1 MKCDDCLNLLAEYID
16 GEVLEHDAE
25 RISAHLIT
33 CAGCSSEF
41 EALTAEQEIFARYDR
56 ELNISPSMWQ
66 AIEAR
71 TAPASRQVDASSRV
85 GLLEWFTGL
94 FTAPR
99 FGYAF
104 AGALAVSII
113 AVVFGLMYLRNQQQP
128 AQVRV
133 ARTGNQI
140 MPPVVPPGSDA
151 TTAIPPVKA
160 PAQGEEIASPQNAD
174 FVARRKAPKPTSGRI
189 RTDDSG
195 VLFKEVAY
203 SDLEERDTAEH
214 IRQAENLLRSI
225 RNLQAADEDSA
236 GASEID
242 VSFEK
247 AMSQRLLNENAVLL
261 KDAEVA
267 GKFPTKEL
275 LKDLEPF
282 LIDIAN
288 LPDKTTAN
296 QLRAIKDRV
305 QKTEIVAALMSY

>member
-16 GEVLEHDAE
+16 GEAIEHDAE

-33 CAGCSSEF
+33 CAGCTNEL
-41 EALTAEQEIFARYDR
+41 EALMAEQEIFARYDR
-56 ELNISPSMWQ
+56 ELSISPSMWQ

-71 TAPASRQVDASSRV
+71 TAPASRQVDTSPRA
-85 GLLEWFTGL
+85 GLLEWFSGL
-94 FTAPR
+94 FVAPR

-113 AVVFGLMYLRNQQQP
+113 AVVFGLMYLRIHQQP
-128 AQVRV
+128 APPGPL
-133 ARTGNQI
+133 ARDERLI
-140 MPPVVPPGSDA
+140 VPPGNDKTKSLA
-151 TTAIPPVKA
+151 PVTTSS
-160 PAQGEEIASPQNAD
+160 QGEETASPQNAGI
-174 FVARRKAPKPTSGRI
+174 VAQRKTAKRI
-189 RTDDSG
+189 GGLTQKDDSG
-195 VLFKEVAY
+195 VLFKDVAY

-236 GASEID
+236 DGSEID

-247 AMSQRLLNENAVLL
+247 AMSRRLLSENAVLL
-261 KDAEVA
+261 QDAEVA

-296 QLRAIKDRV
+296 QIRAIKDRV